1 MPIQPLEIYNVEET
15 GELVLKHSDLK
26 EALVSNNAIMIAN
39 HNDKVLILWIGKETN
54 TRLKFAAARS
64 SRRFLTE
71 RGLSYRVKTCDE
83 GEEPE
88 WFQDL
93 FTLKVARQSRDEPPT
108 LEILAILN
116 EIKAVEVPEGYQREA
131 CVISRDFY
139 VPVELKSSI
148 MGKDTFSIKFEKG
161 AYLPEGI
168 FILPSEAYR
177 PRLFVRNGKVL
188 GIDFLMSTD
197 ITRKDAQIEALQQES
212 KEQKAQITT
221 LEQEVSEKLKQIDTL
236 QHEIVDKNNQI
247 TSFKEEITEK
257 GKQIN
262 SLQKEVSEKG
272 NKIIALETETSEK
285 SKQIE
290 SIQQNISE
298 KNKQIGSLQQDISE
312 KSKQIGS
319 LQQTISEKSKQ
330 IGSLQQTITKKDQE
344 IESLKQEEIKKEQQI
359 REKRSQLEEKEKAL
373 KDKETI
379 INEKNREIK
388 KQQDEF
394 QKKEMELRDKIKE
407 LEEIIEPEVDE

>member
-26 EALVSNNAIMIAN
+26 EALVSSNAIMIAN
-39 HNDKVLILWIGKETN
+39 HNDKILILWIGKETN
-54 TRLKFAAARS
+54 TRLKFASARS

-83 GEEPE
+83 GEEPD
-88 WFQDL
+88 WFHDL

-116 EIKAVEVPEGYQREA
+116 EIKAVEVPEGYLREA
-131 CVISRDFY
+131 CVVSRDFY
-139 VPVELKSSI
+139 VPVEFKSSI
-148 MGKDTFSIKFEKG
+148 MGKDTSNIKFEKG

-197 ITRKDAQIEALQQES
+197 ITKKDAQIEALQQES
-212 KEQKAQITT
+212 KEQKSQISALEQEISEKAQQVDS
-221 LEQEVSEKLKQIDTL
+221 LQQEVSEKGNKINALENETSEKSKQI
-236 QHEIVDKNNQI
+236 
-247 TSFKEEITEK
+247 
-257 GKQIN
+257 G
-262 SLQKEVSEKG
+262 SLQQEISEKG
-272 NKIIALETETSEK
+272 NKIIALENE
-285 SKQIE
+285 
-290 SIQQNISE
+290 
-298 KNKQIGSLQQDISE
+298 ISE

-319 LQQTISEKSKQ
+319 LQQEISEKNKQIDGFQEEVSEKSKQ
-330 IGSLQQTITKKDQE
+330 IESLEQTIKKKDQE
-344 IESLKQEEIKKEQQI
+344 IESLKQENSKKEQQI
-359 REKRSQLEEKEKAL
+359 QEKLSQLEEKEKAL

-379 INEKNREIK
+379 INQKNGEIK
-388 KQQDEF
+388 KQQEEF
-394 QKKEMELRDKIKE
+394 LKKEMELRNKIKE
-407 LEEIIEPEVDE
+407 LEETIEPEVDE